1 MPAGP
6 DVIII
11 RGAPGVGKSS
21 AASLL
26 AQLYP
31 SGAKVEV
38 DRIRSMVNSVDW
50 TDQSQ
55 HIAAL
60 KVAVDV
66 ACRFLEQ
73 DVRPVIVVDTFSGDK
88 VRAFV
93 SQLISARPLIHSY
106 VFTLHADPKVLE
118 ARLKGRDADNF
129 KDFAIAAMIN
139 RDVLLYQCPGE
150 VVVDTS
156 CLDTAGVVASIREHL
171 ATA

>member
-50 TDQSQ
+50 TDQPQ

-60 KVAVDV
+60 QVAVDV

-73 DVRPVIVVDTFSGDK
+73 HVRPVIIVDTFSGDK

-93 SQLISARPLIHSY
+93 SQMVSARPSIQWS
-106 VFTLHADPKVLE
+106 VFTFHADARVLE
-118 ARLKGRDADNF
+118 ARLKGRDVDDF
-129 KDFAIAAMIN
+129 KDLTIAAMIN

-150 VVVDTS
+150 VMVDTS
-156 CLDTAGVVASIREHL
+156 CLDAAGVVARIREHL
-171 ATA
+171 ASA